1 MSDFEDQLLKVYMII
16 KQSQDD
22 LPSGEPCC
30 NASAHTVL
38 DALSKLQLPA
48 GVTRVLSKQG
58 HLTFTAQSQVYRFK
72 VVECMMS
79 WSPIKKPL
87 FCANLLNRQT
97 SFGKGHIDCPSLI
110 VRKGHRY
117 QLEQP
122 SDSGIWSADPS
133 LPQTGTF
140 GGPKHTVVAAKL
152 PNDKLILFDASQ
164 AQFKQ
169 VFPDELIVCV
179 ECLDNW

>member
-1 MSDFEDQLLKVYMII
+1 MSNFEDQLLKTYTTV
-16 KQSQDD
+16 KQYQDD
-22 LPSGEPCC
+22 LPSGEPCSD
-30 NASAHTVL
+30 ASAHAL
-38 DALSKLQLPA
+38 FHELSKHQLPA
-48 GVTRVLSKQG
+48 GVTRVLSNQG
-58 HLTFTAQSQVYRFK
+58 VLTFTVQNQVYRFR
-72 VVECMMS
+72 VIDCMMS
-79 WSPIKKPL
+79 WSPTNKPL

-97 SFGKGHIDCPSLI
+97 SSRKGHIDCPSLI

-122 SDSGIWSADPS
+122 CDSGIWRADPS
-133 LPQTGTF
+133 LTQTGTF

-152 PNDKLILFDASQ
+152 PKDRLLLFDASQ
-164 AQFKQ
+164 VQFKQ

>member
-1 MSDFEDQLLKVYMII
+1 MSNFEDQLLKTYMIT
-16 KQSQDD
+16 KQAQDD

-30 NASAHTVL
+30 TASAHTL
-38 DALSKLQLPA
+38 FDKLSKLQLPA
-48 GVTRVLSKQG
+48 GVTQDLGNQGVL
-58 HLTFTAQSQVYRFK
+58 TYNAQSQVYRFK
-72 VVECMMS
+72 VIDCMMS
-79 WSPIKKPL
+79 WSATNKPL

-97 SFGKGHIDCPSLI
+97 SSGKGHINCPSLI
-110 VRKGHRY
+110 VRKGRRY

-122 SDSGIWSADPS
+122 SDSGIWRADPS

-152 PNDKLILFDASQ
+152 PNDKLVLFDASQ